1 MKSPMETGTDAPR
14 GWRRAL
20 PLRLRHPLPLV
31 FAAIM
36 AAVALAI
43 YFLMAQSHKR
53 LIEHEAV
60 KIAEIVT
67 GNALASRT
75 VYTTQVADKLT
86 ADGTGAVQDFHMRPG
101 YVPIPAQFLK
111 FVGQES
117 ERNGEGLYKYRP
129 LSKWNLEPTQG
140 LVDEFQRWAW
150 RELEAQDRPTPA
162 APINWK
168 AVWKIEIRADGSVLR
183 FMRAD
188 PAATMAC
195 VNCHNETEQKA
206 EVVELRAKAGTPA
219 GKQWNQHQLLGA
231 IEVQVP
237 LSRVEAIASA
247 QTAETMRLV
256 MAVSLLGLLAASW
269 FAYHDTRKSQATAAA
284 YEIQARYDSLTG
296 LPNRL
301 LLKERTEEMIKR
313 VSRESTYGA
322 LIFLDLDDFKNIN
335 DSLGHAAGDMVLRVT
350 AQRLATCVRQTDTV
364 GRYSGDEFV
373 IVVDGIAQP
382 SDAAEIARKIM
393 TSVTEP
399 HSLSEHDVIV
409 SASIGIACF
418 PNDGTDAGSLLK
430 NADAAM
436 YRSKENGRNQ
446 VSFFSSDMNAK
457 ALYKLGMTAK
467 LRSSHCA
474 RRTGSCFTSPSCL
487 CSTSG
492 SPAWEALVRWRHP
505 EFGLLTPDK
514 FVHLAEESGLIE
526 PLGEWAMRE
535 ALEQLARWKKKGLPL
550 QQVAVNVSARQ
561 FNRPNFV
568 QRLKEIL
575 ADSQASPSSLEI
587 EITES
592 AVIRE
597 PDKVELV
604 IAAIHAHGVSIAID
618 DFGVGHSSLNYL
630 KRFRIST
637 LKIDKS
643 FVDGIP
649 QDEHDCAISDAIVV
663 LGKALK
669 LKVVAEGVENEA
681 QRDYLT
687 RAGCDEMQGF
697 LFAKPLPAADVEA
710 FLSTRFE
717 DTVRMKAPP
726 TA

>member
-1 MKSPMETGTDAPR
+1 MRTPKEPEPGDKRFWAR
-14 GWRRAL
+14 VL

-36 AAVALAI
+36 AIVAVSI
-43 YFLMAQSHKR
+43 YLLMAQAQRS
-53 LIEHEAV
+53 LIQHEAV

-67 GNALASRT
+67 GQALASRT

-86 ADGTGAVQDFHMRPG
+86 LDGTGSATDFHERPG

-117 ERNGEGLYKYRP
+117 ERSGEGLYRYRP

-140 LVDEFQRWAW
+140 LRDDFQKWAW
-150 RELEAQDRPTPA
+150 QQLEAQDPPAPHGAVPWTP
-162 APINWK
+162 
-168 AVWKIEIRADGSVLR
+168 VWKIESGPTGSVLR
-183 FMRAD
+183 YMRAD
-188 PAATMAC
+188 PAAKEAC
-195 VNCHNETEQKA
+195 VNCHNATEQLP
-206 EVVELRAKAGTPA
+206 EVVEMRTRAGTPT
-219 GKQWNQHQLLGA
+219 GKQWVLHQLLGA

-237 LSRVEAIASA
+237 LNRVEAIAAA

-269 FAYHDTRKSQATAAA
+269 FAYHDTRKSQATANA
-284 YEIQARYDSLTG
+284 YEIQARYDALTG

-335 DSLGHAAGDMVLRVT
+335 DSLGHTAGDSVLRVT
-350 AQRLATCVRQTDTV
+350 AQRLANGVRQTDTV

-373 IVVDGIAQP
+373 IVVDGISQP
-382 SDAAEIARKIM
+382 ADASEIARKIM
-393 TSVTEP
+393 ASVTEP

-467 LRSSHCA
+467 LRQAIA
-474 RRTGSCFTSPSCL
+474 RGELELFYQPKLSLLDQRVTCV
-487 CSTSG
+487 
-492 SPAWEALVRWRHP
+492 EALVRWRHP

-535 ALEQLARWKKKGLPL
+535 ALEQLARWKKRGLPI

-568 QRLKEIL
+568 QRLKDIL
-575 ADSQASPSSLEI
+575 AESQASPSSLEI

-597 PDKVELV
+597 PDKVEQI

-643 FVDGIP
+643 FVDGLP
-649 QDEHDCAISDAIVV
+649 QDEHDRAISDAIVV

-681 QRDYLT
+681 QRDYLE

-697 LFAKPLPAADVEA
+697 LYAKPLPAAEAEA
-710 FLSTRFE
+710 FLSARFE
-717 DTVRMKAPP
+717 DTVRLKNPP
-726 TA
+726 GA

>member
-1 MKSPMETGTDAPR
+1 MTLPTDSGPAGSR
-14 GWRRAL
+14 GWRRL
-20 PLRLRHPLPLV
+20 VPLRLRHPLPLV

-36 AAVALAI
+36 AVVGTVI
-43 YFLMAQSHKR
+43 YLLMAQSQRK

-60 KIAEIVT
+60 KIAEIVA
-67 GNALASRT
+67 GHALAART
-75 VYTTQVADKLT
+75 VYTTQVSSKLA
-86 ADGTGAVQDFHMRPG
+86 ADGTGAVQDYHGRPG
-101 YVPIPAQFLK
+101 YVPLPAQFLK
-111 FVGQES
+111 YVGRES
-117 ERNGEGLYKYRP
+117 ERRSQSLYQYRP

-140 LVDEFQRWAW
+140 LSDDFQRWAW
-150 RELEAQDRPTPA
+150 RGLEAQDQPA
-162 APINWK
+162 PAGPIAWRD
-168 AVWKIEIRADGSVLR
+168 VWRIEPSAAGSVLR

-188 PAATMAC
+188 PAAEAAC
-195 VNCHNETEQKA
+195 VQCHNDTEPA
-206 EVVELRAKAGTPA
+206 PEVAALRVAAGVPP
-219 GKQWNQHQLLGA
+219 GKQWVQHQLLGA
-231 IEVQVP
+231 IEVSVP
-237 LSRVEAIASA
+237 LNRVEAVAAA
-247 QTAETMRLV
+247 QMADTMRLV
-256 MAVSLLGLLAASW
+256 IAVSLLGLLAASW

-284 YEIQARYDSLTG
+284 YEIQARYDALTG

-335 DSLGHAAGDMVLRVT
+335 DSLGHSAGDTVLRVT

-373 IVVDGIAQP
+373 IVVDGIGQP
-382 SDAAEIARKIM
+382 ADAAEIARKIM

-418 PNDGTDAGSLLK
+418 PNDGTDAGTLLK

-467 LRSSHCA
+467 LRQAIA
-474 RRTGSCFTSPSCL
+474 RGELELFYQPKLSLHDKRVACV
-487 CSTSG
+487 
-492 SPAWEALVRWRHP
+492 EALVRWRHP

-526 PLGEWAMRE
+526 PLGEWALRE
-535 ALEQLARWKKKGLPL
+535 ALEQLARWRKKGLPVL
-550 QQVAVNVSARQ
+550 QVAVNVSARQ

-568 QRLKEIL
+568 QRLKDIL
-575 ADSQASPSSLEI
+575 AEAQAAPDCLEI

-592 AVIRE
+592 AVIRD
-597 PDKVELV
+597 PDKVEQV

-649 QDEHDCAISDAIVV
+649 HDEHDRAISDAIIV

-681 QRDYLT
+681 QRDYLA

-697 LFAKPLPAADVEA
+697 LFAKPLPAAEAEA
-710 FLSTRFE
+710 FLTTRFE
-717 DTVRMKAPP
+717 DTVRMRPP
-726 TA
+726 AGR

>member
-1 MKSPMETGTDAPR
+1 
-14 GWRRAL
+14 
-20 PLRLRHPLPLV
+20 
-31 FAAIM
+31 
-36 AAVALAI
+36 AAVALSI
-43 YFLMAQSHKR
+43 YLLMAQSQR
-53 LIEHEAV
+53 QLIEHEAI
-60 KIAEIVT
+60 KIAEIVA

-75 VYTTQVADKLT
+75 VYTTQVADKLA
-86 ADGTGAVQDFHMRPG
+86 ADGTGAVVDFHARPG
-101 YVPIPAQFLK
+101 YVPLPAQFLK

-117 ERNGEGLYKYRP
+117 ERSGDGLYRYRP
-129 LSKWNLEPTQG
+129 LSKWNLEPSQG
-140 LVDEFQRWAW
+140 LTDEFQRWAW
-150 RELEAQDRPTPA
+150 RALEAQDQPA
-162 APINWK
+162 PAGPLAWK
-168 AVWKIEIRADGSVLR
+168 PVWKVETGAAGSVLR
-183 FMRAD
+183 YMRAD
-188 PAATMAC
+188 PAGKEAC
-195 VNCHNETEQKA
+195 VNCHNETERRP
-206 EVVELRAKAGTPA
+206 EVTELRAKSGVTA
-219 GKQWNQHQLLGA
+219 GKQWVLHQLLGA

-237 LSRVEAIASA
+237 LDRVEAIAAA

-284 YEIQARYDSLTG
+284 YEIQARYDALTG

-373 IVVDGIAQP
+373 IVVDGISQP
-382 SDAAEIARKIM
+382 ADASEIARKIM
-393 TSVTEP
+393 TSVTEA

-418 PNDGTDAGSLLK
+418 PNDGTDAGTLLK

-446 VSFFSSDMNAK
+446 VSFFSADMNAK

-467 LRSSHCA
+467 LRQAIA
-474 RRTGSCFTSPSCL
+474 RGELELFYQPKMSLHDKRVTCV
-487 CSTSG
+487 
-492 SPAWEALVRWRHP
+492 EALVRWRHP

-535 ALEQLARWKKKGLPL
+535 ALEQLARWRKKGIGV

-575 ADSQASPSSLEI
+575 AESQTSPASLEI

-597 PDKVELV
+597 PDKVEQV

-649 QDEHDCAISDAIVV
+649 HDDHDRAISDAIVV

-669 LKVVAEGVENEA
+669 LKVVAEGVENTA

-687 RAGCDEMQGF
+687 HAGCDEMQGF
-697 LFAKPLPAADVEA
+697 LFAKPLPAAEVET
-710 FLSTRFE
+710 FLSNNHL
-717 DTVRMKAPP
+717 DTVRLKAPP
-726 TA
+726 PTQV

>member
-1 MKSPMETGTDAPR
+1 MKTTPESGTEAPR

-31 FAAIM
+31 FAVIM

-43 YFLMAQSHKR
+43 YVLMTQSHKR

-60 KIAEIVT
+60 KIAEIVA

-75 VYTTQVADKLT
+75 VYSTQVADKLT
-86 ADGTGAVQDFHMRPG
+86 TDGTGAAQDFHTRPG

-117 ERNGEGLYKYRP
+117 ERSGEGLYKYHP
-129 LSKWNLEPTQG
+129 LSKWNIEPTQG
-140 LVDEFQRWAW
+140 LSDEFQRWAW
-150 RELEAQDRPTPA
+150 RELEAQDLPVPA
-162 APINWK
+162 APIRWK
-168 AVWKIEIRADGSVLR
+168 PIWKFEAHSEGSVLR
-183 FMRAD
+183 YMRAD
-188 PAATMAC
+188 PAAKPAC
-195 VNCHNETEQKA
+195 VNCHNENEQKP
-206 EVVELRAKAGTPA
+206 EVAELRTKAGTPA
-219 GKQWNQHQLLGA
+219 GKQWVQHQLLGA

-256 MAVSLLGLLAASW
+256 MAVSLLGLLAAAW

-284 YEIQARYDSLTG
+284 YEIQARYDALTG

-350 AQRLATCVRQTDTV
+350 AQRLAACVRQTDTV

-382 SDAAEIARKIM
+382 SDAADIARKIM

-418 PNDGTDAGSLLK
+418 PNDGTGAGSLLK

-467 LRSSHCA
+467 LRQAIA
-474 RRTGSCFTSPSCL
+474 RGELELFYQPKLSLHDRRVTCV
-487 CSTSG
+487 
-492 SPAWEALVRWRHP
+492 EALVRWRHP

-535 ALEQLARWKKKGLPL
+535 ALEQLARWKKKGMAL

-568 QRLKEIL
+568 QRLKDIL
-575 ADSQASPSSLEI
+575 AESQASPSSLEI

-597 PDKVELV
+597 PDKVEQV
-604 IAAIHAHGVSIAID
+604 IAAIHSHGVSIAID

-649 QDEHDCAISDAIVV
+649 QDEHDRAISDAIMV
-663 LGKALK
+663 LGKTLK
-669 LKVVAEGVENEA
+669 LKVVAEGVENVA

-687 RAGCDEMQGF
+687 NAGCDEMQGF

-726 TA
+726 PA